1 MPMPMR
7 ISVNRDQKM
16 VTTGVLDRED
26 RVELIE
32 GDVETSH

>member
-1 MPMPMR
+1 MRMR
-7 ISVNRDQKM
+7 ISVNRYQKM
-16 VTTGVLDRED
+16 VATGVPDRED